1 MLKSN
6 QSTRRAEGDLLNPA
20 DCNQLFEMIMRLG
33 IATLLGGILGI
44 DRDLHRKPAG
54 VRVLA
59 LVSMG
64 AAAISMV
71 SVILMPGDE
80 THPGDGVLRTVQGV
94 LSGIGFLGAGVIMRA
109 QGKDEIHGLTT
120 AASIW
125 VTAILGMICGLG
137 QWRLALCAFGLAWGI
152 LLIGRWVEFHVLQL
166 APVPEPLPQN
176 ANTIQRLAET
186 GFPDD

>member
-1 MLKSN
+1 MNPTDCDELHEML
-6 QSTRRAEGDLLNPA
+6 L
-20 DCNQLFEMIMRLG
+20 RLG
-33 IATLLGGILGI
+33 IATLLGGILGV

-71 SVILMPGDE
+71 SVIVMPGDE

-137 QWRLALCAFGLAWGI
+137 QWRLAICAFGLAWGI
-152 LLIGRWVEFHVLQL
+152 LLVGRWVEFQVLRM
-166 APVPEPLPQN
+166 APAPESLPPSTGSIPN
-176 ANTIQRLAET
+176 ATAIQRLSET
-186 GFPDD
+186 GYPDD

>member
-1 MLKSN
+1 M
-6 QSTRRAEGDLLNPA
+6 NPA
-20 DCNQLFEMIMRLG
+20 DCDELHEMILRLG
-33 IATLLGGILGI
+33 IATLLGAILGI

-54 VRVLA
+54 IRVLA

-71 SVILMPGDE
+71 SVIVMPGDE

-94 LSGIGFLGAGVIMRA
+94 LSGIGFLGAGVIIRA

-137 QWRLALCAFGLAWGI
+137 QWRLATCAFGLASGI
-152 LLIGRWVEFHVLQL
+152 LLVGRWVEQQVLRF
-166 APVPEPLPQN
+166 APAPESLPPN
-176 ANTIQRLAET
+176 AGTFPNTGAIQRLSESE
-186 GFPDD
+186 FPDD